1 LYLKFAWRYFIAKK
15 STNAINII
23 SWITIVV
30 IAVVTWAMVVV
41 LSVFNGFEDLVKSL
55 YGDFFTDI
63 KVVPIKGKLMQVNTV
78 QWQQIQQLPTV
89 RNMSGVVEEKV
100 ILMNNDFQA
109 NAYLKGVDGNYM
121 TTSGVA
127 KHVARGNAEL
137 GDTTSPKLL
146 LGAGVEN
153 AIGVQSD
160 RNLFPIT
167 INMPNGKAQRK
178 EDAIRSFNVGTCGTF
193 LIQQDFD
200 NKYAITNINFMRYM
214 LDMKSDEYSALE
226 IAMNKGVQEND
237 LKKKVTQ
244 ILGSNYKV
252 LTKYEQNQ
260 SLFSVMQI
268 EKWVIFAI
276 LIIILIVAAFNM
288 IGALTMLV
296 LEKQKDIGVLKA
308 LGSHTTDVQK
318 IFLAQGFILAAVGA
332 IIGAVLGLFTC
343 WLQMKFHLV
352 KLGGG
357 SFVID
362 YYPVKILLTDML
374 AVALVIALIA
384 LLASWIPSR
393 KAADQGLELR
403 S

>member
-1 LYLKFAWRYFIAKK
+1 MYLKFAWRYFIAKK
-15 STNAINII
+15 TTNAINII

-63 KVVPIKGKLMQVNTV
+63 KVMPSKGKVMQLNTV
-78 QWQQIQQLPTV
+78 QWQQMQQLQEV
-89 RNMSGVVEEKV
+89 RNMSGIVEEKV
-100 ILMNNDFQA
+100 ILMNDEYQA
-109 NAYLKGVDGNYM
+109 NAFLKGVDGNYSA
-121 TTSGVA
+121 TAGVV
-127 KHVARGNAEL
+127 KHVARGNYDL
-137 GDTTSPKLL
+137 GDTTTPKLL

-160 RNLFPIT
+160 RNMFPIT
-167 INMPNGKAQRK
+167 INMPNGKAVRK
-178 EDAIRSFNVGTCGTF
+178 EDAIRSFNVGTCGSF

-200 NKYAITNINFMRYM
+200 NKYAITNIHFMRYM
-214 LDMKSDEYSALE
+214 LDMKPDEYSALE
-226 IAMNKGVQEND
+226 MAMNAGVQEND
-237 LKKKVTQ
+237 LKKKVER
-244 ILGSNYKV
+244 ILGTNYKV
-252 LTKYEQNQ
+252 MTKYEQNQ

-332 IIGAVLGLFTC
+332 AIGVLLGLFTC
-343 WLQMKFHLV
+343 WLQLKFHLV

-362 YYPVKILLTDML
+362 FYPVKILLTDMF